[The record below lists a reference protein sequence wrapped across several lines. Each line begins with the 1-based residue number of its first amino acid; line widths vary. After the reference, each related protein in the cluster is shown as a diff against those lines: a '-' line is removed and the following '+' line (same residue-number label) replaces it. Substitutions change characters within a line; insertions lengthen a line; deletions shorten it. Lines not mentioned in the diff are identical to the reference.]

1 MVQRIW
7 EASGFTA
14 RISDSDVCP
23 ATSQDSTVVGNRWR
37 ELYRAAL
44 FELDLGKLGERV
56 KAAEEAIHARTSRDG
71 KILSDE
77 RLALQDAMNAL
88 SLLKRTRR

>member
-1 MVQRIW
+1 V
-7 EASGFTA
+7 
-14 RISDSDVCP
+14 
-23 ATSQDSTVVGNRWR
+23 NRNNWR

-44 FELDLGKLGERV
+44 FELDISKLGERV
-56 KAAEEAIHARTSRDG
+56 KAAEEAIHARTSIDG

-88 SLLKRTRR
+88 NLLKRTQR